1 MDTSG
6 YMSLFLEESREH
18 LDNINN
24 KLLLLEK
31 DNQDSGII
39 DDIFR
44 SAHTLK
50 GMAGTMGFNSV
61 ASLTHSMES
70 VLDEVRKNQ
79 LFLSPSVIDLLFQ
92 CYDFLELCL
101 KDIELVG
108 DDSQRDPKA
117 LEDSLRQLVAKKPD
131 NDISP
136 AEPVQQHT
144 KGASPKAST
153 MELDEYQKDI
163 IKQSEMQG
171 YNTFEIKIVLVS
183 DCLLKSARAYIVFRE
198 LETLGE
204 IIASNPSAEDL
215 EDELFG
221 NSFSLILVTSSDIN
235 AVRRVLDQITELESI
250 EINQIE
256 SGSSVH
262 TDQDTDTT
270 ANAAAADSSSKRKLG
285 QSIRVD
291 IERLDLLM
299 NLVSE
304 LIIVKN
310 RIQNEN
316 YYRQDKNISESV
328 EYLGRVTTDLHDA
341 VMKVRMVPVE
351 IVFNRFPRIVRNLA
365 RETNKSVELITR
377 GANTEVDRTI
387 IDELSEPLI
396 HLIRNAVDHGLETRE
411 ERIASG
417 KPETGVI
424 ILNAYH
430 EGNNVVIEV
439 TDDGRG
445 IDLSKIREQIIMKGL
460 ASEEA
465 AMEMDEARLITY
477 IFNTGFTTSENVSNI
492 SGRGVGLDVVKTSIE
507 SLGGV
512 VEVSTAAGKGTS
524 FHIRLPITLSIIKA
538 LLVKVADEK
547 YALPFGNVI
556 ELMEARQSQITRL
569 KKQELIRFRSHLIP
583 VIRLDRLLE
592 SPRKRKSDSDRMIMV
607 VVKKGDKTY
616 ALVVDDLIGQQEIV
630 IKSLGKYL
638 SDVQIVSGATILGDG
653 SIALILDI
661 NHVA

>member
-1 MDTSG
+1 MDNSS

-24 KLLLLEK
+24 NLLSLEK

-44 SAHTLK
+44 SSHTLK
-50 GMAGTMGFNSV
+50 GMAGTMGFNSIS
-61 ASLTHSMES
+61 SLTHSMES

-79 LFLSPSVIDLLFQ
+79 LFLSPLIIDLLFQ

-101 KDIELVG
+101 KDIELIG
-108 DDSQRDPKA
+108 DDSQRDPSI
-117 LEDSLRQLVAKKPD
+117 LEDSLRQLTTKKTD
-131 NDISP
+131 DEEIHTGSEQQ
-136 AEPVQQHT
+136 EPVSA
-144 KGASPKAST
+144 GPEAFT

-171 YNTFEIKIVLVS
+171 YNTFEIKIILVS

-221 NSFSLILVTSSDIN
+221 NSFSLLLVTSSDIN
-235 AVRRVLDQITELESI
+235 AVRRVLDQITELESV
-250 EINQIE
+250 EIHQIE
-256 SGSSVH
+256 SGSILQAEKDS
-262 TDQDTDTT
+262 DT
-270 ANAAAADSSSKRKLG
+270 AAKGFVADSSAKRKIG

-351 IVFNRFPRIVRNLA
+351 IVFNRFPRIIRSLA
-365 RETNKSVELITR
+365 KETNKSIELITK

-396 HLIRNAVDHGLETRE
+396 HLIRNSVDHGLETRE
-411 ERIASG
+411 ERIANG
-417 KPETGVI
+417 KPETGII

-430 EGNNVVIEV
+430 EGNNVIIEV

-445 IDLSKIREQIIMKGL
+445 IDVVKIREQIVKKGL
-460 ASEEA
+460 VSEDV
-465 AMEMDEARLITY
+465 AMEMDVSRLISY
-477 IFNTGFTTSENVSNI
+477 IFNPGFTTSESVSNI

-507 SLGGV
+507 SLGGI
-512 VEVSTAAGKGTS
+512 VEVSTVLGKGTS

-556 ELMEARQSQITRL
+556 ELMEVRQSQITKL

-583 VIRLDRLLE
+583 VIRLKKLLGC
-592 SPRKRKSDSDRMIMV
+592 PVKKTSDSDRMILV
-607 VVKKGDKTY
+607 IVKKGDKTY
-616 ALVVDDLIGQQEIV
+616 ALVIDDLIGQQEIV

>member
-24 KLLLLEK
+24 KLLMLEK

-50 GMAGTMGFNSV
+50 GMAGTMGFNSIS
-61 ASLTHSMES
+61 SLTHSMES

-79 LFLSPSVIDLLFQ
+79 LFLSPLVIDLLFQ

-108 DDSQRDPKA
+108 DDSQRDPTE
-117 LEDSLRQLVAKKPD
+117 LEENLKQLISKNTAKK
-131 NDISP
+131 IRP
-136 AEPVQQHT
+136 AKSDEQES
-144 KGASPKAST
+144 KGVEPKAST

-163 IKQSEMQG
+163 IRQSEMQG
-171 YNTFEIKIVLVS
+171 FNTYEIKIVLVS

-204 IIASNPSAEDL
+204 IIASRPSAEDL
-215 EDELFG
+215 EDETFG
-221 NSFSLILVTSSDIN
+221 NTFSLILVTSSDISS
-235 AVRRVLDQITELESI
+235 VRRVLDQITELESI

-256 SGSSVH
+256 TGSYKQVEQDAGAAAKENDDDSSV
-262 TDQDTDTT
+262 
-270 ANAAAADSSSKRKLG
+270 KRKIG

-316 YYRQDKNISESV
+316 YYRQDKSISESV
-328 EYLGRVTTDLHDA
+328 EYLGRVTNDLHDA

-351 IVFNRFPRIVRNLA
+351 IVFNRFPRIVRSLA
-365 RETNKSVELITR
+365 KETSKSVELITK
-377 GANTEVDRTI
+377 GAGTEVDRTI

-396 HLIRNAVDHGLETRE
+396 HLIRNSVDHGLETPE
-411 ERIASG
+411 ERVASG

-424 ILNAYH
+424 VLNAYH

-445 IDLSKIREQIIMKGL
+445 IDTEKIREQIIKKGL

-465 AMEMDEARLITY
+465 AVEMDESRLISY
-477 IFNTGFTTSENVSNI
+477 IFNPGFTTSESVSNI

-512 VEVSTAAGKGTS
+512 VEVSTASGKGTS

-556 ELMEARQSQITRL
+556 ELMEARESQITKL

-592 SPRKRKSDSDRMIMV
+592 CPRKTKNDSDRMIMV
-607 VVKKGDKTY
+607 IVKKGDKTY

-638 SDVQIVSGATILGDG
+638 SDVQVVSGATILGDG
-653 SIALILDI
+653 SIALILDM

>member
-24 KLLLLEK
+24 KLLMLEK

-50 GMAGTMGFNSV
+50 GMAGTMGFNSIS
-61 ASLTHSMES
+61 SLTHSMES

-79 LFLSPSVIDLLFQ
+79 LFLSPLVIDLLFQ

-108 DDSQRDPKA
+108 DDSQRDPTE
-117 LEDSLRQLVAKKPD
+117 LEENLKQLISKNTAKE
-131 NDISP
+131 IRP
-136 AEPVQQHT
+136 AKSDEQES
-144 KGASPKAST
+144 KGVEPKAST

-163 IKQSEMQG
+163 IRQSEMQG
-171 YNTFEIKIVLVS
+171 FNTYEIKIVLVS

-204 IIASNPSAEDL
+204 IIASRPSAEDL
-215 EDELFG
+215 EDETFG
-221 NSFSLILVTSSDIN
+221 NTFSLILVTSSDISS
-235 AVRRVLDQITELESI
+235 VRRVLDQITELESI

-256 SGSSVH
+256 TGSYKQVEQDAGAAAKENDDDSSV
-262 TDQDTDTT
+262 
-270 ANAAAADSSSKRKLG
+270 KRKIG

-316 YYRQDKNISESV
+316 YYRQDKSISESV
-328 EYLGRVTTDLHDA
+328 EYLGRVTNDLHDA

-351 IVFNRFPRIVRNLA
+351 IVFNRFPRIVRSLA
-365 RETNKSVELITR
+365 KETSKSVELITK
-377 GANTEVDRTI
+377 GAGTEVDRTI

-396 HLIRNAVDHGLETRE
+396 HLIRNSVDHGLETPE
-411 ERIASG
+411 ERVASG

-424 ILNAYH
+424 VLNAYH

-445 IDLSKIREQIIMKGL
+445 IDTEKIREQIIKKGL

-465 AMEMDEARLITY
+465 AVEMDESRLISY
-477 IFNTGFTTSENVSNI
+477 IFNPGFTTSESVSNI

-512 VEVSTAAGKGTS
+512 VEVSTASGKGTS

-556 ELMEARQSQITRL
+556 ELMEARESQITKL

-592 SPRKRKSDSDRMIMV
+592 CPRKTKNDSDRMIMV
-607 VVKKGDKTY
+607 IVKKGDKTY

-638 SDVQIVSGATILGDG
+638 SDVQVVSGATILGDG
-653 SIALILDI
+653 SIALILDM